1 MRIHFDAVIIGAGPA
16 GTAAAILL
24 ARAGWSV
31 ALVEKQRFPRRKVC
45 GECIAASNLPLL
57 HLLGI
62 GSAFDEW
69 AGPPLRQVALM
80 RGDQRVVADLPAA
93 VHPAGGTPT
102 AHRWGRPLAREMLDT
117 LLLDQA
123 RRVGAELLQPWRVQ
137 AIAGQPGRWLCQ
149 VRATEADHRL
159 TLRAPVLIAA
169 NGSWEAL
176 PCSRPVQ
183 RPAHAASDLLA
194 FKANFEGSNLPDGLL
209 PVLALAGGYGGMV
222 VSEAGG
228 PSGARTT
235 TVACCVRRDR
245 LDALRQAMPG
255 ARAGEVVEAWLKRD
269 CSGVRRVLRS
279 ADRTGPWLAAGPIAP
294 GMRLRPDDAMLRIGN
309 AAGEAHPILG
319 EGISMALQ
327 SAALLCQHLLARPP
341 GTRLAMTALP
351 GRVRQAEIAQT
362 YAEMWRAHFLPR
374 LRLAALFAHAAMR
387 PAAAAPLLALAQ
399 AWPGVLALGARWG
412 GKLHCVA
419 DLAALA
425 QLAPAARLG
434 PAGGP
439 AVGPALSPAFGS
451 AFSADA
457 GFAGPASKRHAA

>member
-1 MRIHFDAVIIGAGPA
+1 MRVQFDAVIIGAGPA

-62 GSAFDEW
+62 GAAFDEW
-69 AGPPLRQVALM
+69 AGPPLRQVALL

-93 VHPAGGTPT
+93 AQPHDGTPA

-123 RRVGAELLQPWRVQ
+123 RRAGADLLQPWQVQ
-137 AIAGQPGRWLCQ
+137 AIDGQAGRWLCQ

-159 TLRAPVLIAA
+159 VLRAPVLIAA

-176 PCSRPVQ
+176 PSSRPVQ
-183 RPAHAASDLLA
+183 RPAHAAGDLLA
-194 FKANFEGSNLPDGLL
+194 FKANFEGSSLPDGLL

-255 ARAGEVVEAWLKRD
+255 ARAGEVVEAWLKRE

-279 ADRTGPWLAAGPIAP
+279 ADRSGPWLAAGPIAP
-294 GMRLRPDDAMLRIGN
+294 GVRLRPDDAMLRIGN

-327 SAALLCQHLLARPP
+327 SAALLCQILLAGLPV
-341 GTRLAMTALP
+341 AALP
-351 GRVRQAEIAQT
+351 GRGRQAEIARA
-362 YAEMWRAHFLPR
+362 YAAQWRGHFLPR
-374 LRLAALFAHAAMR
+374 LRLAALLAHAAMR
-387 PAAAAPLLALAQ
+387 PGTAAPLLALAQ

-412 GKLHCVA
+412 GKLHCAA

-425 QLAPAARLG
+425 QLAPAAASG
-434 PAGGP
+434 SASGSAP
-439 AVGPALSPAFGS
+439 GS
-451 AFSADA
+451 AFGPAMDHAFRPAVSADTS
-457 GFAGPASKRHAA
+457 FAGPASTRHAA